1 MVTRWID
8 RVGGTE
14 AATLSMLGVLAGAG
28 HDVTLYTNA
37 PPAAVPRGVSVAVPK
52 DPAPPFPPRPPLPR
66 GFHFYRGGH
75 RGLMGMSDDDV
86 LVVSDWE
93 AFAEPTRARR
103 ILWYFH
109 LAPDRERD
117 VLRAWPPPPLCPG
130 KWPRRAYQW
139 LLVRRRISRF
149 DLGRT
154 VLVPNS
160 LHTARILGDVFG
172 SAPGPVLYPPVR
184 IAEMEAHSGRPK
196 QRRAATVA
204 AYWGHKRHGTAMR
217 AAAAAGIDWVSI
229 GAASGPGCAGRVSEL
244 RSAAGPRADIRT
256 DVGRAELVEAVS
268 SSRVY
273 LHAADETFG
282 IAVVEAIAAG
292 CVPIVHNGAANT
304 ETVPFDELRF
314 DTEAEAAAKVR
325 AAADGRYD
333 EYLPRLAEHARRF
346 SEEAFAVRLLRMV
359 GGRAAEG

>member
-1 MVTRWID
+1 MTRWLD

-14 AATLSMLGVLAGAG
+14 AATLSMLGILAGAG

-37 PPAAVPRGVSVAVPK
+37 PPASVPRGVSIAVPK
-52 DPAPPFPPRPPLPR
+52 NPAPPFPPRPPAPR
-66 GFHFYRGGH
+66 GFHLYRGGH
-75 RGLMGMSDDDV
+75 AGLMGMSDDDV

-109 LAPDRERD
+109 LPPERERA
-117 VLRAWPPPPLCPG
+117 VLRAGPPPLWPG
-130 KWPRRAYQW
+130 KWPRRAYQR
-139 LLVRRRISRF
+139 LLVRRRLSGF

-160 LHTARILGDVFG
+160 LYTARILRDVFG
-172 SAPGPVLYPPVR
+172 RAPGPVLYPPARV
-184 IAEMEAHSGRPK
+184 AEMEARRGRPK
-196 QRRAATVA
+196 RRRAATVA
-204 AYWGHKRHGTAMR
+204 AYWEHKRHGMAMR
-217 AAAAAGIDWVSI
+217 AAAAAGVEWVSI
-229 GAASGPGCAGRVSEL
+229 GAAAGPGCAGRVAAL
-244 RSAAGPRADIRT
+244 RRAAGPGADIRT

-273 LHAADETFG
+273 LHAADEAFG
-282 IAVVEAIAAG
+282 IAVVEAVAAG
-292 CVPIVHNGAANT
+292 CVPIVHNGAANA
-304 ETVPFDELRF
+304 ETVPFGELRF

-333 EYLPRLAEHARRF
+333 GYLPRLAGHARRF
-346 SEEAFAVRLLRMV
+346 SEEAFARRLLRMIGDGA
-359 GGRAAEG
+359 GGG